1 MKKRERKE
9 RKRSISLG
17 IVLFLMVGALSG
29 CAKNAEQGE
38 KNVVQDEKQE
48 TEAKEHERF
57 GRGTGNHRYGR
68 KNRES
73 SGGDRFRIFTK
84 AYVCDLFVYAGS
96 G

>member
-1 MKKRERKE
+1 MKKRERKQRKQ

-48 TEAKEHERF
+48 TEAKE
-57 GRGTGNHRYGR
+57 
-68 KNRES
+68 
-73 SGGDRFRIFTK
+73 TK
-84 AYVCDLFVYAGS
+84 G
-96 G
+96 

>member
-38 KNVVQDEKQE
+38 KM
-48 TEAKEHERF
+48 
-57 GRGTGNHRYGR
+57 
-68 KNRES
+68 
-73 SGGDRFRIFTK
+73 
-84 AYVCDLFVYAGS
+84 
-96 G
+96 

>member
-48 TEAKEHERF
+48 TEAKETKGSEEVREITDMA
-57 GRGTGNHRYGR
+57 GRTV
-68 KNRES
+68 KVPAEIDS
-73 SGGDRFRIFTK
+73 VF
-84 AYVCDLFVYAGS
+84 
-96 G
+96 